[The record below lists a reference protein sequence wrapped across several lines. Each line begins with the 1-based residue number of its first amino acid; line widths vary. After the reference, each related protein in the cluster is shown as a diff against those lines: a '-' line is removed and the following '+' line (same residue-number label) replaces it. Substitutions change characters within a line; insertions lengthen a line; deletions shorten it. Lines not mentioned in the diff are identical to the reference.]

1 MKYHLAL
8 VLGFCVSA
16 PFFGNSQ
23 AQGVNNPGYVPPP
36 KPVPANT
43 PYNIAHPTPTPPT
56 TRIPT
61 VPANPVLHPEPFGAG
76 ADFRQRDDERFRQN
90 VEANEREKARNTAQT
105 RSFVQDFGRYGLS
118 APSPNTAWMREGSD
132 AVLIN
137 QQTGEVMARRSGVF
151 KPAMSGAL
159 PGTTPPQVP

>member
-1 MKYHLAL
+1 MKYHL
-8 VLGFCVSA
+8 VLGFCVLVPFCANSA
-16 PFFGNSQ
+16 
-23 AQGVNNPGYVPPP
+23 AQGVNNPGYVPRP
-36 KPVPANT
+36 KPVQANP
-43 PYNIAHPTPTPPT
+43 PYNIAHPAPSAPATNVPTA
-56 TRIPT
+56 
-61 VPANPVLHPEPFGAG
+61 PANPALHPAPFGTG

-137 QQTGEVMARRSGVF
+137 QQTGEVIARRSGVF
-151 KPAMSGAL
+151 KPGMSGAL